1 MRRNLIIGIL
11 VSLLVHGGFAWVGE
25 IVGHRPP
32 PPKRKVAESTIA
44 LIEMPKIEPD
54 EPDVPDESDQPQVP
68 TEFTPPMQVDVPTI
82 VTDTS
87 FVQKLEPPPPDR
99 MSTRGSGITI
109 SQNSGNWRAGIGQI
123 FDISKLDQIP
133 AVVVQEK
140 PVYPFEM
147 RRAGISGT
155 VTVDFIVDSEGN
167 VRQAEAISSSQTEFE
182 KAAVTAVSKWRFR
195 PGKKS
200 GHAVNTH
207 MQVPIAFSL
216 E

>member
-1 MRRNLIIGIL
+1 
-11 VSLLVHGGFAWVGE
+11 
-25 IVGHRPP
+25 
-32 PPKRKVAESTIA
+32 
-44 LIEMPKIEPD
+44 
-54 EPDVPDESDQPQVP
+54 
-68 TEFTPPMQVDVPTI
+68 
-82 VTDTS
+82 
-87 FVQKLEPPPPDR
+87 